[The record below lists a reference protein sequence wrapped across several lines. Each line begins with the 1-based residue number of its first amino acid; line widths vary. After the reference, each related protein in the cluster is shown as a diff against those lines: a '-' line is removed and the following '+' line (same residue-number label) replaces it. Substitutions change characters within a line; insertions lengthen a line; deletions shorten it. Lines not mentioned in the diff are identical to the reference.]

1 MCWDEVFRTLYREKT
16 EKFGWE
22 KTQRNK
28 TTEEIWKRLKEITKE
43 PIIYKEKK
51 IIKKQ
56 IGHKDWWDRQC
67 TRKKRKVKRIYVK
80 WKKGKGMEKRYV
92 EERKSFRIFLEEK
105 RKKKREEEEKKLKNI
120 QNSAQI
126 WEYINKKRNKR
137 EWRENNIRKEEWRK
151 YFMELLEEM
160 EQDGEQ
166 NQTINE
172 QTQEVDVVGAVE
184 GKEPGDDEIG
194 KAVLN
199 LRLGKAVRKDGIPM
213 KAWRYGG
220 MAIKKG
226 LTEIIRNYK
235 RFGQAVT
242 YQRIGSRV

>member
-1 MCWDEVFRTLYREKT
+1 MH
-16 EKFGWE
+16 
-22 KTQRNK
+22 
-28 TTEEIWKRLKEITKE
+28 EEEEESKEDICKM
-43 PIIYKEKK
+43 EKK
-51 IIKKQ
+51 Q
-56 IGHKDWWDRQC
+56 
-67 TRKKRKVKRIYVK
+67 
-80 WKKGKGMEKRYV
+80 GKGMEKRYV

-105 RKKKREEEEKKLKNI
+105 RKKKREEEEKELKNI

-137 EWRENNIRKEEWRK
+137 EWRENNIRKEKWRK
-151 YFMELLEEM
+151 YFMELLEGM

-199 LRLGKAVRKDGIPM
+199 LRLGKAVRKVGIPM
-213 KAWRYGG
+213 EAWRYGG

-226 LTEIIRNYK
+226 LTERNRIIRNYK

-242 YQRIGSRV
+242 YQTIGSRV